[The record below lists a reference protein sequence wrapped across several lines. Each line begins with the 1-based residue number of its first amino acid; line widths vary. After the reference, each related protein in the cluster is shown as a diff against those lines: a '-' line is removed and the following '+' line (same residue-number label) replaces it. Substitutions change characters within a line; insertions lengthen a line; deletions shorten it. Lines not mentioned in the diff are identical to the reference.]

1 MSITPTTTSIRGRR
15 ARVAALMGAEAATLA
30 AISVLHLSSVLGGG
44 TRPFSELGAG
54 LGEAVICVVL
64 AYGALR
70 LLRGARRA
78 RLVAIASTIFAIVGF
93 AIGLSI
99 TLSGGGLIDVAYH
112 VTMIPVLLCT
122 LRALRRLP
130 RAPRTSG
137 WDRGQGRQPAMPAAS
152 TQPGI

>member
-1 MSITPTTTSIRGRR
+1 MSLTPTTTSIRSRR
-15 ARVAALMGAEAATLA
+15 ARVAALMGAEAAMLA
-30 AISVLHLSSVLGGG
+30 AMSVLHLSSILGGG

-70 LLRGARRA
+70 LVRGARRA

-93 AIGLSI
+93 ALGLSI
-99 TLSGGGLIDVAYH
+99 TLGGGDLIDIAYH
-112 VTMIPVLLCT
+112 LTMIPVLLLT

-130 RAPRTSG
+130 RAPRIRR
-137 WDRGQGRQPAMPAAS
+137 WDGRQGRQPSMPAAS
-152 TQPGI
+152 TRLGI